1 MKKIFLILITISTFV
16 GCSDI
21 LEPDPQTS
29 LDANGVLVDAAS
41 ANGILLGAYSQM
53 QNDYYYGSEYILNN
67 DLIADNSIFQGF
79 YDSQRDIDNK
89 VVPASNLWVETT
101 WVVIYQTINMA
112 NLVITGVDAIDDPN
126 LDKEFVKGEAS
137 AIRAL
142 AYFDLLRVYGEH
154 YDLQSTYGI
163 PLLLEPIPDND
174 FNQIPNLARS
184 TVSATYDLILAD
196 LNLAITSMEG
206 SSDTGR
212 MNFWAALSLRA
223 RVNLY
228 KKDYQ
233 AAFDDAD
240 RVIAEGPFYLEP
252 ELDAVFNTIEASGE
266 SIFEVEF
273 NDQDQSAFNTYT
285 IRRDEYNVDPDLLD
299 FFEPGDARKNL
310 FTFQRGRDRTGKYL
324 DNTNANNTKVFRLA
338 ELFLIRS
345 EAAVF
350 ANNDANAGSDDLN
363 EIRNRALLDD
373 VANFATIEE
382 YVTALLNER
391 RAELNFEGHRF
402 FDLVR
407 LDKIDEVLGMEDFR
421 KVFPIPRTELQL
433 SDALEQNPGY
443 LTD

>member
-196 LNLAITSMEG
+196 LNLAIASMEG

-363 EIRNRALLDD
+363 EIRNRALLGD
-373 VANFATIEE
+373 VATFATIEE